1 MTTPVSNMSGSSAL
15 GGSTTMSQSKL
26 NMQAFLQLMTSQL
39 ENQDPHNPMSDSDF
53 FAQMAQLGQVE
64 GMDELNNSAQ
74 VQQAQALMGQ
84 TVIATNPNPLGGSP
98 VVAGVVQNLSI
109 QNGTYYLGIQQLNGQ
124 GMISVPMSSLQTV
137 QQTPNLANDG
147 DLVGKTVTGSVLQNG
162 QIQAVTGTVTGIS
175 MSNGIETVTL
185 KLKDG
190 SSVSLAVGNLTNIS
204 N

>member
-39 ENQDPHNPMSDSDF
+39 ENQDPLNPMSDSDF